1 MQHLQLIW
9 GSTNCMP
16 ASAPEG
22 TLMAESG
29 TLISED
35 AGAAAGACKPRLDM
49 CNEKASMNAFTYC
62 VWNAPFSGSACRGG
76 CCFSSGK
83 CASSSCA
90 ISGMGRDVAN
100 MICYGANNGVGF
112 GGNSNCA
119 GLACK
124 LATPGCTTD
133 AFGGNCV
140 GTVAP
145 FGPKDAISAES
156 LKYIGAPCLDATPSD
171 TTLDAA
177 GAQASGEEGIYMG
190 KLWTICDCT
199 EGGTGL
205 PEPAARLLNLTTTR
219 ISNFTKNEV
228 LAAFSTLLPQKNVT
242 DEAALE
248 GKSKVVTLLPSFAD
262 MFKLPALSSISLP
275 NLIGSLSGPKGAAKN
290 ASLPLPKLPD
300 LPGLLTQIKPPQAAD
315 EQSAATQ
322 PVLNF
327 ESGSLPNGTEAASDM
342 VETPGFAPEKPVRTL
357 GSLFSRFTK
366 PKEES
371 NSDGSSTFT
380 PGSTEADQAASTK
393 VRPMT
398 LGALLGGLRRAGP
411 DNSTTAPAPAAA
423 HAGNSTKKL
432 DLSPIGALITKFIN
446 GPPPPAQPAAAT
458 STAAPAVSANTAAAS
473 PAANG
478 SVPAAAQALPA
489 PSQSAPSAASPVSS
503 QPANTPAS
511 TGQAS
516 AGSKG
521 PAALDAVPK
530 GKIVIT
536 PTAAPPAASEPVT
549 PAASPEPGAAVAD
562 PNYIAG
568 DPKNRPLTLAERLR
582 AKKLADK
589 AAKAAGNSGDT
600 SSSTAPPAAEAPA
613 PVRPV
618 RKSGF
623 SANIDLPHLPRAW
636 EEPVTFGGIE
646 LGALMNT
653 IGYLTQLLSD
663 RGAGANPDDIAQV
676 TALLT
681 QLQQLPGGLASL
693 PPDVSQALMVLAAE
707 MGRVTAEQ
715 SAAQTPAEAPS
726 TANAPAAAPSTAE
739 SEKQPAQPTEP
750 SAQPVTAAV
759 ASQPATAE
767 PAAVAAAAQ
776 PEPAAAV
783 TSAAVPAAAT
793 TASKPPGAASAAN
806 SPAPPAATVTTA
818 AVPAAVATAAKP
830 TAAAD
835 TTVAKPA
842 AAATVTTA
850 AQPAATVATAAKP
863 TAVTAAAKPAAA
875 ATVATAAQSA
885 AAVAAAA
892 KPKAPEATA
901 AKPAATAAATVATA
915 AQPAV
920 AVAAAAKPTAAEAT
934 AEKLAAAATVAT
946 AAQPAAA
953 ATAAAKPEAAEATAA
968 KPAAAVPAVKTAAN
982 PVPAAVTT
990 LAQPAAA
997 VATAGKPTTAAVAT
1011 AAHPA
1016 ASTAAKPTAADAAQP
1031 SVTKPTGAPQPA
1043 TAAPAATAPAVLDRG
1058 VQDHRHVEPSAVP
1071 SSSGSSRVPSS
1082 SQH

>member
-1 MQHLQLIW
+1 
-9 GSTNCMP
+9 
-16 ASAPEG
+16 
-22 TLMAESG
+22 MAESG

-140 GTVAP
+140 GTVVP
-145 FGPKDAISAES
+145 FGSKDAISAES
-156 LKYIGAPCLDATPSD
+156 LKLIGAPCLDATPSD

-177 GAQASGEEGIYMG
+177 GAPASGEEGIYMG

-205 PEPAARLLNLTTTR
+205 MEPAARLLNLTTTR

-228 LAAFSTLLPQKNVT
+228 LAAFSTLLPQKNLT
-242 DEAALE
+242 DEAAPE

-262 MFKLPALSSISLP
+262 MFKLPALSGISLP

-290 ASLPLPKLPD
+290 SSLPLPKLPD
-300 LPGLLTQIKPPQAAD
+300 LAGLLTQIKPPQAA
-315 EQSAATQ
+315 EEPSAATQ
-322 PVLNF
+322 PALNF
-327 ESGSLPNGTEAASDM
+327 ESGSLPNGTEAAADM

-357 GSLFSRFTK
+357 GSLFSRFSK
-366 PKEES
+366 PKDQS

-380 PGSTEADQAASTK
+380 PGSTAADQSASTK
-393 VRPMT
+393 VKPMT

-411 DNSTTAPAPAAA
+411 DNSTTAPTPASAT
-423 HAGNSTKKL
+423 AGNSTKKL

-458 STAAPAVSANTAAAS
+458 TTATPAVSANAAAAS

-478 SVPAAAQALPA
+478 SVPAATQASAAPTPGQPA
-489 PSQSAPSAASPVSS
+489 PAAASPVSS
-503 QPANTPAS
+503 QPANT
-511 TGQAS
+511 
-516 AGSKG
+516 G
-521 PAALDAVPK
+521 PAALDGGPK
-530 GKIVIT
+530 GKVVLT
-536 PTAAPPAASEPVT
+536 PAAATPATPEPAT
-549 PAASPEPGAAVAD
+549 PAASPEPGAAMAD
-562 PNYIAG
+562 PNYIPG
-568 DPKNRPLTLAERLR
+568 DPKNRPPTLAERIR

-589 AAKAAGNSGDT
+589 AAKAAGNST
-600 SSSTAPPAAEAPA
+600 ESPSTPPPPVEAPA
-613 PVRPV
+613 PVRKPM
-618 RKSGF
+618 SGF
-623 SANIDLPHLPRAW
+623 SANVDLPHLPREW
-636 EEPVTFGGIE
+636 EQPATIGGVD
-646 LGALMNT
+646 LGALLNT
-653 IGYLTQLLSD
+653 IGYLTQLLSH

-707 MGRVTAEQ
+707 MSRVTAEQ

-726 TANAPAAAPSTAE
+726 TAEAPAAAPTTAD
-739 SEKQPAQPTEP
+739 SEKRSAEPTEP
-750 SAQPVTAAV
+750 SAQPVTTAV

-767 PAAVAAAAQ
+767 PAAVASAAQ
-776 PEPAAAV
+776 PVTAATAAQPAAAE
-783 TSAAVPAAAT
+783 TTAAVPAAAAT
-793 TASKPPGAASAAN
+793 TAAKPAVAASAAN
-806 SPAPPAATVTTA
+806 SPAQPAATATTA
-818 AVPAAVATAAKP
+818 PVPAAVATAKP

-835 TTVAKPA
+835 TT
-842 AAATVTTA
+842 
-850 AQPAATVATAAKP
+850 
-863 TAVTAAAKPAAA
+863 AAKPAAA
-875 ATVATAAQSA
+875 ATVPT
-885 AAVAAAA
+885 AA
-892 KPKAPEATA
+892 KPTAIVAKGHGLRRATAA
-901 AKPAATAAATVATA
+901 AKPAAAT
-915 AQPAV
+915 
-920 AVAAAAKPTAAEAT
+920 
-934 AEKLAAAATVAT
+934 TVAT

-953 ATAAAKPEAAEATAA
+953 AAAAAKPKAAEATTQEPAAAAVSTAA
-968 KPAAAVPAVKTAAN
+968 KPAATTA
-982 PVPAAVTT
+982 T
-990 LAQPAAA
+990 QPA
-997 VATAGKPTTAAVAT
+997 AAVAT

-1016 ASTAAKPTAADAAQP
+1016 AATAAKPTTANAAQP
-1031 SVTKPTGAPQPA
+1031 SVTKPTGSSQP
-1043 TAAPAATAPAVLDRG
+1043 TAAAAAAAAPAVLDKN
-1058 VQDHRHVEPSAVP
+1058 VQDQWHVEPSAVP
-1071 SSSGSSRVPSS
+1071 SSSRGSTSTSSRV
-1082 SQH
+1082 H